1 MTTVADSPEER
12 ALPALLLLLT
22 VVTGLVDAVSYLG
35 FGHVFVANMTGNI
48 VFLGFSAAGIPGFSV
63 LGSLVA
69 IAAFLA
75 GAVAGGR
82 ASRRAGKVRA
92 LRDVAIIKAALL
104 IAATLLVILPPLG
117 MTTYLLLALLG
128 LTMGLQNA
136 LARSFSVPDLTTTV
150 LTMTLTGL
158 AADSRWGGGTQPR
171 TWRRIAS
178 VLAMFVGAAAGAS
191 LLRLSPA
198 LALGA
203 AAACMLATL
212 AAAHQVTRSNAIA
225 PA

>member
-75 GAVAGGR
+75 GAVVGGR
-82 ASRRAGKVRA
+82 ASRREGKVRA

-171 TWRRIAS
+171 TRRRIAS
-178 VLAMFVGAAAGAS
+178 VLAMFVGAAVGAS
-191 LLRLSPA
+191 LLRVSPA

-212 AAAHQVTRSNAIA
+212 AAAHQATRSNAIA
-225 PA
+225 PV

>member
-1 MTTVADSPEER
+1 MTTVADSGEDR

-35 FGHVFVANMTGNI
+35 FGHVFVANVTGNI
-48 VFLGFSAAGIPGFSV
+48 VFLGFSAAGIPGFSA

-75 GAVAGGR
+75 GALVGGR
-82 ASRRAGKVRA
+82 ASRREGKIRT

-104 IAATLLVILPPLG
+104 IAATLLVMLAPLG
-117 MTTYLLLALLG
+117 LTTYLLIALLG
-128 LTMGLQNA
+128 MTMGLQNA
-136 LARSFSVPDLTTTV
+136 LARAFSVPDLTTTV

-158 AADSRWGGGTQPR
+158 AADSRWAGGTQPR
-171 TWRRIAS
+171 TRRRIAS
-178 VLAMFVGAAAGAS
+178 VLAMLAGAAAGAS

-212 AAAHQVTRSNAIA
+212 VAAHQVTRSTAIA